1 MARGSTAP
9 LDAGDAFP
17 RLTFRLVDGS
27 EVEIP
32 GGLEQPWNVVLF
44 NRGHWCPY
52 CVAQLKSFQ
61 GGLEQL
67 TAEGIGVIAASVDS
81 MDHARETKTRTGA
94 TFPIAYGLPVT
105 ETAEAIGA
113 FYDPAPSHTA
123 PYIQSTGFLLGPDGR
138 VVVSVY
144 SSGAIGRLVWQDV
157 LALVRYIKKS
167 HNSRGPGRRGTSK
180 FARQTP

>member
-9 LDAGDAFP
+9 IDAGDVFP
-17 RLTFRLVDGS
+17 RLRFRLVDGS

-32 GGLEQPWNVVLF
+32 NGLEQPWNVVLF

-61 GGLEQL
+61 SGLAQL

-81 MDHARETKTRTGA
+81 IDHALEMKAATGA
-94 TFPIAYGLPVT
+94 TFPIAYGLST
-105 ETAEAIGA
+105 IETAEAIGA
-113 FYDPAPSHTA
+113 FYDPAPSHTP
-123 PYIQSTGFLLGPDGR
+123 PYIQSTGFVLAPDGR

-157 LALVRYIKKS
+157 LGLVRYIKKS
-167 HNSRGPGRRGTSK
+167 HG
-180 FARQTP
+180 